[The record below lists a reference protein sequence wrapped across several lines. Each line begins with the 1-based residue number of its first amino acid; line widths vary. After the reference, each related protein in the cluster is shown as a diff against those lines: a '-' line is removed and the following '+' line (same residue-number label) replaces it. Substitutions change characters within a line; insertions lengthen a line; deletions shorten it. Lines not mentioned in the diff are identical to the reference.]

1 MVRELRAV
9 SRASRSAPRAAVRRF
24 GGQFREALA
33 VARSGRARA
42 RPPLAA
48 MPAPALPFWMR
59 DRSGG
64 RGRGRGRGPAPPP
77 GPPGEG
83 GGADAI
89 ALRGVLPRAGPGAPV
104 RAQARGAPLPGGD
117 VPRPRHP
124 DGNPRGR
131 LVRPA
136 PPRRG
141 DLRRALPT
149 LRVLPRDARGRHPP
163 LPRARRRRR
172 PERRRRILRRRRVG
186 HPARPPRVLRR
197 RGNLP
202 APRRTPTASPP
213 PPPPPWSD
221 GPRRTAAATPAS
233 RSRSA
238 SSPTR
243 SAPTPPA
250 RRRGDAEK
258 NAERAAPPTR
268 GSPRGGGRWR
278 RRRSR
283 VSKGTRG

>member
-1 MVRELRAV
+1 MLRAPRFGASAV
-9 SRASRSAPRAAVRRF
+9 SFGRRLRSRAR
-24 GGQFREALA
+24 GAL
-33 VARSGRARA
+33 GRARPSPRCP
-42 RPPLAA
+42 RPRS
-48 MPAPALPFWMR
+48 PFWMR

-64 RGRGRGRGPAPPP
+64 RGRGRGRGPAP

-89 ALRGVLPRAGPGAPV
+89 ALRGVLPALDPELLSALKREVRRSPAAMSRAHDTLMETLADASCAPRLHAV
-104 RAQARGAPLPGGD
+104 ATCDALFQRSESFRAMLVDDIHHFLARAVGVAP
-117 VPRPRHP
+117 
-124 DGNPRGR
+124 NP
-131 LVRPA
+131 PPPNPPP
-136 PPRRG
+136 PPRRPPAAPAAG
-141 DLRRALPT
+141 LP
-149 LRVLPRDARGRHPP
+149 P
-163 LPRARRRRR
+163 
-172 PERRRRILRRRRVG
+172 
-186 HPARPPRVLRR
+186 PAREPSR
-197 RGNLP
+197 

-233 RSRSA
+233 PIALRRA
-238 SSPTR
+238 PTR